1 MTGNYLTTPGRETS
15 LDREMIEDLGLK
27 AVMEEEVPA

>member
-15 LDREMIEDLGLK
+15 ADREMIEDLGLT
-27 AVMEEEVPA
+27 AVMEEEMPA